1 MKIVY
6 NIDEFPSDIQ
16 TVLSIGMFDGV
27 HKGHQEIIYELKKHT
42 EGTLK
47 SVVLTFW
54 PHPKKILS
62 TQQAPQLLSSLEE
75 RLDLLKKENIDYVML
90 LPFTKELSALSAL
103 DFLEKI
109 LLQKLHVKTIVMG
122 YDHKFGNDRKG
133 DIHFLKSL
141 SPTLAFK
148 VIEIPA
154 QLIKQTAISST
165 EIRTAL
171 MQHQITIATTL
182 LGRYYSIEGTVVKG
196 RALGHTI
203 GFPTANIQIENS
215 DKLIPSNG
223 VYAVWAE
230 IENGIYPAMMN
241 IGNNP
246 TIAGASHSIEVN
258 LFDFNAN
265 LYGQKLRIHFV
276 AYLREEIKF
285 DGLEALVVQLKLD
298 EIKGR
303 QILNQHVKP

>member
-1 MKIVY
+1 MKVVY
-6 NIDEFPSDIQ
+6 NIAEFPSDIQ

-27 HKGHQEIIYELKKHT
+27 HKGHQEIIHELKKHT

-62 TQQAPQLLSSLEE
+62 TQQAPQLLSTLEE
-75 RLDLLKKENIDYVML
+75 RLDLLKKENIDYVMV

-148 VIEIPA
+148 IV
-154 QLIKQTAISST
+154 
-165 EIRTAL
+165 
-171 MQHQITIATTL
+171 
-182 LGRYYSIEGTVVKG
+182 
-196 RALGHTI
+196 
-203 GFPTANIQIENS
+203 F
-215 DKLIPSNG
+215 
-223 VYAVWAE
+223 
-230 IENGIYPAMMN
+230 
-241 IGNNP
+241 
-246 TIAGASHSIEVN
+246 
-258 LFDFNAN
+258 
-265 LYGQKLRIHFV
+265 
-276 AYLREEIKF
+276 
-285 DGLEALVVQLKLD
+285 
-298 EIKGR
+298 
-303 QILNQHVKP
+303 